1 MLTIW
6 FTAIARVRAEKEAAR
21 QNFLSQLTLDAF
33 DAMLEQAGHDK
44 PTAQI
49 LPFPKRGRYAA

>member
-1 MLTIW
+1 MLSIW
-6 FTAIARVRAEKEAAR
+6 FTAIARVLVEREAAR

-33 DAMLEQAGHDK
+33 DAMLEQAEPEK

>member
-6 FTAIARVRAEKEAAR
+6 FTAVARVRAEKEAAR

-33 DAMLEQAGHDK
+33 DAMLEQAAPEK

>member
-1 MLTIW
+1 MLNIW
-6 FTAIARVRAEKEAAR
+6 FTAILRVRAEKESAR
-21 QNFLSQLTLDAF
+21 QNFLSQLTVDAF
-33 DAMLEQAGHDK
+33 DAMLAHVEPEK